1 VFEFLTHEE
10 TVMTEKKQS
19 MRRGLS
25 KLVGSLILLG
35 VGLAATNLVQAQDF
49 PIKGKPVRIIVSF
62 PPGAGPDS
70 MARVLLPKL
79 SEVLGVPVVIE
90 NKPGAGTVLSAQ
102 EVMKSAPDGHT
113 IFFSASSTMAQAPH
127 TLKIAT
133 YDPVTAFTPISMG
146 ARGPLVII
154 VNSALG
160 VNSVP
165 ELIAYGKANPGKL
178 SYGSFGVGTS
188 SHIFGQVF
196 AKNVGVPMEHIPYK
210 GGAEM
215 VADLT
220 EGRLPM
226 AFDAAPQAI
235 QTQKTGRAK
244 IIAVASPKRNAFMPN
259 VPTVLEQGV
268 KDLDITSFIAWFGP
282 AGMKPEVVAKL
293 NAALTQAI
301 AQPAVSANYNESA
314 YSAESSTPEE
324 LAADVKKAYEAWG
337 RLVKESGIPKQ

>member
-1 VFEFLTHEE
+1 MHASSSFHSPGAGAT
-10 TVMTEKKQS
+10 TGRRQS
-19 MRRGLS
+19 LARTAGLLLAALALS
-25 KLVGSLILLG
+25 TAGSL
-35 VGLAATNLVQAQDF
+35 AQAQEF
-49 PIKGKPVRIIVSF
+49 PIKGKPIRIIVSF
-62 PPGAGPDS
+62 PPGAGPDA

-79 SEVLGVPVVIE
+79 TETLGVPVVIE

-127 TLKIAT
+127 TLKAAT
-133 YDPVTAFTPISMG
+133 YDPLTAFTPISMG
-146 ARGPLVII
+146 AKGPLVVI
-154 VNSALG
+154 VNSQLG
-160 VNSVP
+160 INSLQ
-165 ELIAYGKANPGKL
+165 ELIAYGRANPGKL

-196 AKNVGVPMEHIPYK
+196 AKNTGLQMEHIPYK

-235 QTQKTGRAK
+235 QTAKTGKAK
-244 IIAVASPKRNAFMPN
+244 IIAVAAPRRSPFLAD

-282 AGMKPEVVAKL
+282 AGMKPDVVSKL
-293 NAALTQAI
+293 NSALAQAI
-301 AQPAVSANYNESA
+301 AQPAVAANYNQSA
-314 YSAESSTPEE
+314 YSAESSTPAE
-324 LAADVKKAYEAWG
+324 LASEVKRAYDAWG
-337 RLVKESGIPKQ
+337 RLVKESAIQKQ